1 MLAQLPKWLR
11 AAILS
16 WHTIYP
22 EYKKMP
28 ELSFRHF
35 LHSGIF
41 IDKANNCLGL
51 VTT

>member
-22 EYKKMP
+22 EYKKC
-28 ELSFRHF
+28 LNF
-35 LHSGIF
+35 HSGTFFTQAFSLIKQ
-41 IDKANNCLGL
+41 ITA
-51 VTT
+51 